1 MAKKPTRRHR
11 LLVPYRVGQRWRAM
25 PLLTALLGV
34 VLYALMWL
42 HHYGRIEGMNAPLL
56 DHLWTARELILALIG
71 FSLLLYVLIMHI
83 ARGSYVEARPGA
95 LRVKAG
101 LVPLNISYA
110 RIGTVKLGQVG
121 AQFPADRL
129 RNRDYALLEPL
140 LPLAC
145 TVVELTSWPKEPL
158 RKLWHKFL
166 FTPGGNGLLFI
177 VEDAMVLNQQI
188 DAAQTAR
195 LAAAR
200 GQGKYQDPIERA
212 VEMERRAGRG

>member
-1 MAKKPTRRHR
+1 MAKKQTRRHR

-34 VLYALMWL
+34 LLYALMWL
-42 HHYGRIEGMNAPLL
+42 HRYGLIEGMNGPLL
-56 DHLWTARELILALIG
+56 DYLWTVRQLILALIG
-71 FSLLLYVLIMHI
+71 FSLLLYVLIMLI

-101 LVPLNISYA
+101 LIPLNISYS
-110 RIGTVKLGQVG
+110 RIGAIKLGQVG

-129 RNRDYALLEPL
+129 SNRDYALLEPL

-145 TVVELTSWPKEPL
+145 TVVELTSWPKEPV

-166 FTPGGNGLLFI
+166 FTPGGDGLLFI
-177 VEDAMVLNQQI
+177 VEDAMLLNQQI
-188 DAAQTAR
+188 DAARTAL
-195 LAAAR
+195 LAASRRHAR
-200 GQGKYQDPIERA
+200 YQDPIERA
-212 VEMERRAGRG
+212 IEMQRRAGRG